1 MMTSEACPNSS
12 GTAPPR
18 DPVPAD
24 ACDAHIHV
32 FDARFAEAPGEK
44 LTSTPAQATAADYR
58 AIQRR
63 LGTRRAVVVQPRA
76 YGTDNS
82 ATLDAIAQLGAAR
95 TRGIAVLT
103 PEAGDAELRR
113 LDAGGI
119 RGLRL
124 TLHAA
129 AGAPTRFDMLM
140 PLAERIAP
148 LGWHLQLHFQAAQ
161 IAAHAAVLR
170 QVPCQLVFDHLARLP
185 VGGAHADA
193 AFALVR
199 ELLERERAWVKLSG
213 AYLNTHSGPPAYA
226 DTVETA
232 RALVRIAPER
242 LVWGSDWPHAT
253 EEGHKPDDARL
264 LDLLSEWAPDA
275 ATRTAILVHNPAR
288 LYGFA

>member
-1 MMTSEACPNSS
+1 MMDERFPNSS
-12 GTAPPR
+12 GSAPPR
-18 DPVPAD
+18 EPVPDD

-44 LTSTPAQATAADYR
+44 LVATPARATAADYR
-58 AIQRR
+58 EIQRR

-82 ATLDAIAQLGAAR
+82 VTLDAIAQLGAER

-103 PEAGDAELRR
+103 PEASDAELRR
-113 LDAGGI
+113 LNAGGI

-129 AGAPTRFDMLM
+129 AGAPTRFDMLE

-148 LGWHLQLHFQAAQ
+148 LGWHLQLHFQAEQ
-161 IAAHAAVLR
+161 IAQHAALLR
-170 QVPCQLVFDHLARLP
+170 QLPCPIVFDHLARLP
-185 VGGAHADA
+185 VGGEHAEP

-199 ELLERERAWVKLSG
+199 ELLEKERAWVKLSG
-213 AYLNTHSGPPAYA
+213 AYLKTRSGPPDYA

-242 LVWGSDWPHAT
+242 LVWGSDWPHPT
-253 EEGHKPDDARL
+253 EAPHKPDDARL
-264 LDLLSEWAPDA
+264 LDLLSDWVPDA
-275 ATRTAILVHNPAR
+275 AMRTAILVRNPAR

>member
-1 MMTSEACPNSS
+1 MMSAYPNSAGS
-12 GTAPPR
+12 APPR
-18 DPVPAD
+18 LPVPED

-32 FDARFAEAPGEK
+32 FDPRFAEAPGDK
-44 LTSTPAQATAADYR
+44 LTPTPAQATAADYR
-58 AIQRR
+58 RIQQR

-76 YGTDNS
+76 YGIDNS
-82 ATLDAIAQLGAAR
+82 ATLDAIAQLGAGR

-103 PEAGDAELRR
+103 PEADEATLRR
-113 LDAGGI
+113 LHAGGI

-161 IAAHAAVLR
+161 IAQHAALLR
-170 QVPCQLVFDHLARLP
+170 QLPCPLVCDHLARLP
-185 VGGAHADA
+185 LGGEYQEA
-193 AFALVR
+193 ALALVR
-199 ELLERERAWVKLSG
+199 ELLEQERAWVKLSG
-213 AYLNTHSGPPAYA
+213 AYLNTQSGPPAYA
-226 DTVETA
+226 DTVAMA
-232 RALVRIAPER
+232 RTLVRIAPHR

-253 EEGHKPDDARL
+253 ETAHKPDDAVL
-264 LDLLSEWAPDA
+264 LDLLDDWVPDA
-275 ATRTAILVHNPAR
+275 AARAAVLVHNPAR

>member
-1 MMTSEACPNSS
+1 MASEPYPNSAGS
-12 GTAPPR
+12 AVPR

-32 FDARFAEAPGEK
+32 FDARFEEAPGEK
-44 LTSTPAQATAADYR
+44 LTATPAHATAADYR

-82 ATLDAIAQLGAAR
+82 ATLDAIAQLGASD

-103 PEAGDAELRR
+103 PGASDAELRR
-113 LDAGGI
+113 LHAGGI

-161 IAAHAAVLR
+161 IVAHAAVLR
-170 QVPCQLVFDHLARLP
+170 QVPCPIVFDHLARLP
-185 VGGAHADA
+185 VGGKHAEP

-199 ELLERERAWVKLSG
+199 ELLEQERAWVKLSG
-213 AYLNTHSGPPAYA
+213 AYLNTHSGAHGYA

-232 RALVRIAPER
+232 RALVRIAPDR

-253 EEGHKPDDARL
+253 EEIHKPDDAEL
-264 LDLLSEWAPDA
+264 MDLLGVWVPDA
-275 ATRTAILVHNPAR
+275 ATRNAILVHNPAR

>member
-1 MMTSEACPNSS
+1 MDTVFPNSAGS
-12 GTAPPR
+12 APPSM
-18 DPVPAD
+18 PVPHD

-32 FDARFAEAPGEK
+32 FDPRFAEAPGEK
-44 LTSTPAQATAADYR
+44 LTATPAQATAADYR
-58 AIQRR
+58 RIQQR

-82 ATLDAIAQLGAAR
+82 ATLDAIAQLGAGR

-103 PEAGDAELRR
+103 PEADEAMLRQ

-129 AGAPTRFDMLM
+129 AGAPTRFEMLM

-161 IAAHAAVLR
+161 IAQHAALLR
-170 QVPCQLVFDHLARLP
+170 QLPCPIVFDHLARLP
-185 VGGAHADA
+185 LGGEHQEA

-213 AYLNTHSGPPAYA
+213 AYLNTRSGPPAYA
-226 DTVETA
+226 DTVEVA
-232 RALVRIAPER
+232 RTLVRIAPQR

-253 EEGHKPDDARL
+253 EPLDKPDDAAL
-264 LDLLSEWAPDA
+264 LDLLGDWVPDA
-275 ATRTAILVHNPAR
+275 ATRDAILVHNPAR